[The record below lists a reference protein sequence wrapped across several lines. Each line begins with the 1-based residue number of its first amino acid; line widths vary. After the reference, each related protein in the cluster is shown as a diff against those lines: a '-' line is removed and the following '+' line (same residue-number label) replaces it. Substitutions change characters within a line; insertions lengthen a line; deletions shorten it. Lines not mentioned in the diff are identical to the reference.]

1 MRRLIWVFVL
11 SGMLATL
18 MSCNS
23 PKREAR
29 RMVALAEALSDTAP
43 DSTARLIDSV
53 LRMPVYFSERQRMEM
68 ALLQGEALFRDAP
81 LDDDGFEDSAY
92 RVATSPE
99 LERAADYYSRKR
111 QYGKAAHAALY
122 SGYVQQ
128 HYNEKEAAMRSFKD
142 AEQYGQ
148 LSNDSLTVA
157 RAEYRMAKMLYEEY
171 METEALETFK
181 LADNGL
187 GNHYKE
193 RALVQNGMAVC
204 YLVKTNFDSVETCL
218 NQGLS
223 YAERSRS
230 DKMKIKVLNN
240 YSVLYR
246 LQGNYDKALMYL
258 RRMEKEISLDI
269 GDSAFLYLN
278 IGKVFVSE
286 GNMDSAD
293 FYFERLDFLLPSVNV
308 NKETKLSV
316 YGVLA
321 NYAERRGRIS
331 EALKYKDIRE
341 NLLSEISNKRQ
352 EQTVFRIQQQYDY
365 ETMQNAMNQ
374 KLMQRH
380 RIIIILGAL
389 AILGLVAFALSRIRL
404 AKIRKQEA
412 EAKTSLFHF
421 MQQNKELLER
431 QKVNEKIRTDLLQ
444 RQSEKETAFQE
455 LANEN
460 DTYKKAYQDYAERY
474 SEAKTKELETI
485 IKLAVYVNSKG
496 EKAFLDTLKR
506 TVFNA
511 KTPWDAAI
519 MAFDTLY
526 PNVRENIDLQ
536 HSELTEMERKDFI
549 LSFIKVSRDEEAAML
564 DTTIHTVDKL
574 RNSVR
579 KKCGKPKS
587 KGEE

>member
-1 MRRLIWVFVL
+1 MKRHLHIVILLFGL
-11 SGMLATL
+11 AMLAG
-18 MSCNS
+18 CDRQQ
-23 PKREAR
+23 REAR
-29 RMVALAEALSDTAP
+29 RMVARAEALSNTNP

-53 LRMPVYFSERQRMEM
+53 LRMPVYFGERQRMEM
-68 ALLQGEALFRDAP
+68 ALLQGEALFRNAP
-81 LDDDGFEDSAY
+81 LDDDGFEDTAY

-99 LERAADYYSRKR
+99 LERAADYYAKKK
-111 QYGKAAHAALY
+111 QYTKAAHAALY

-128 HYNEKEAAMRSFKD
+128 HYNENENAMHSYKA
-142 AEQYGQ
+142 AEQYGL

-157 RAEYRMAKMLYEEY
+157 RAEYRMGKMLYEEY

-352 EQTVFRIQQQYDY
+352 EQTVFRIQQQYDF
-365 ETMQNAMNQ
+365 ETMQNEMSQ
-374 KLMQRH
+374 KIIHRQRVITLLSMLSAIALMV
-380 RIIIILGAL
+380 LTY
-389 AILGLVAFALSRIRL
+389 SKIRL
-404 AKIRKQEA
+404 ARVRKREA
-412 EAKTSLFHF
+412 EANANLFHF
-421 MQQNKELLER
+421 MQQNKSLVES
-431 QKVNEKIRTDLLQ
+431 NMAH
-444 RQSEKETAFQE
+444 EKE
-455 LANEN
+455 
-460 DTYKKAYQDYAERY
+460 
-474 SEAKTKELETI
+474 I
-485 IKLAVYVNSKG
+485 
-496 EKAFLDTLKR
+496 LDTTQQLSNLLYARLK
-506 TVFNA
+506 TMQQLDYCL
-511 KTPWDAAI
+511 KTPKDKIALKDLENEVFGSGDHWEAI
-519 MAFDTLY
+519 KEALTTLY
-526 PNVRENIDLQ
+526 PGLWESLKLKYPEMD
-536 HSELTEMERKDFI
+536 EMELRVSM
-549 LSFIKVSRDEEAAML
+549 LSRLKLSRLAESTL
-564 DTTIHTVDKL
+564 LGISTSVLDKL
-574 RNSVR
+574 RTKVR
-579 KKCGKPKS
+579 KIMQDNTP
-587 KGEE
+587 